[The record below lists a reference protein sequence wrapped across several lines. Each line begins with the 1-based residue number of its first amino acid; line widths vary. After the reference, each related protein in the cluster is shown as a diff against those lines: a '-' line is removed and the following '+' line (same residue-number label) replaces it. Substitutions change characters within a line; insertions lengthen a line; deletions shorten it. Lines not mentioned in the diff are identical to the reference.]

1 MDHEK
6 IERINE
12 LARKKKSGELTAEE
26 AAEQRMLRAEYIA
39 EFRENTRVVLERV
52 VIVEQDGTQRK
63 LEKKKSTEYR
73 STIIEPK

>member
-26 AAEQRMLRAEYIA
+26 AAEQQMLRAEYIA
-39 EFRENTRVVLERV
+39 EFRENTRAVLERV

-63 LEKKKSTEYR
+63 LEKKKR
-73 STIIEPK
+73 H

>member
-6 IERINE
+6 IERINK

-26 AAEQRMLRAEYIA
+26 AAEQQMLRAEYIA
-39 EFRENTRVVLERV
+39 EFRENTRAVLERV

-63 LEKKKSTEYR
+63 LEKKK
-73 STIIEPK
+73 KH